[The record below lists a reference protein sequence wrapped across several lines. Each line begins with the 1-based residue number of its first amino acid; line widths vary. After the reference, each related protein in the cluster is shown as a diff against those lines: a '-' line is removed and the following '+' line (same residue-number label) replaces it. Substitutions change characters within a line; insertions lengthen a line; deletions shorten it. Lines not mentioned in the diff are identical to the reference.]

1 MGRITPECIEQ
12 VAAAN
17 DIVDVIGSYF
27 PLKKAGANWMAL
39 CPFHKEKSPSFN
51 VNPQRQSYHC
61 FGCHAGGGVIKFVM
75 QYESLDYPSAI
86 RKLAQR
92 SGTPIIEEA
101 GGSSSDFAQ
110 RAGEKARLLAI
121 HRETSDWFHNHLMK
135 KSSAQIA
142 RDYLKSRGITK
153 EVAVR
158 WKLGYA
164 PDSWSDLL
172 NFLQEKE
179 FRLDEI
185 EKSGLVA
192 KKDNSSDLYD
202 RFRGRLMFP
211 ICNEMG
217 EVIAFSGR
225 VLDPEAKTA
234 KYVNSPETFLF
245 SKGRMLFGLD
255 KTKRALVDS
264 KTAIVC
270 EGQLDLITCYE
281 AGVQNV
287 IAPQGTAFTEH
298 QARVVHRFAETV
310 ILCFD
315 SDTAGLAAA
324 ERSLPAL
331 FGVGLDVR
339 VAVMPQGED
348 PDSMINKK
356 GVEAFQEILN
366 GAKDFF
372 DHAITLATRE
382 DPDMS
387 PRTRSSLAKRLAT
400 FLALIDDVALR
411 DAHLQKISTRL
422 QLSTAMLIDLVN
434 AAFKK
439 PKDDRAPQEAEPA
452 IIIRLSSG
460 EEILLRAALSSEAV
474 RTWLNSV
481 NLAEAISLSQNQAI
495 FEKLRTANFPDDDP
509 PSFSRFLA
517 TLPEE
522 ALNIVNNVELLPDR
536 TKAELIAKDCWN
548 GILAEKLTERRQ
560 VLEKRLGSQGL
571 PADEAT
577 VIQKEILD
585 LTRRLKDIPRF
596 SRWASI
602 PS

>member
-27 PLKKAGANWMAL
+27 PLKKAGSNWMAL

-75 QYESLDYPSAI
+75 QYENLDYPSAI

-92 SGTPIIEEA
+92 SGTPILEES
-101 GGSSSDFAQ
+101 GGSSADYAQ

-121 HRETSDWFHNHLMK
+121 HRETADWFHHLLMK
-135 KSSAQIA
+135 TAPAQIA

-153 EVAVR
+153 EVAIR
-158 WKLGYA
+158 WKIGYA
-164 PDSWSDLL
+164 PDSWNELL
-172 NFLQEKE
+172 NYLQEKE
-179 FRLDEI
+179 YRLDEI

-192 KKDNSSDLYD
+192 RKEGSSDMYD

-225 VLDPEAKTA
+225 VLDAEAKTA
-234 KYVNSPETFLF
+234 KYVNSPETLLF
-245 SKGRMLFGLD
+245 NKGRMLFGLD
-255 KTKRALVDS
+255 KTKRALIET

-270 EGQLDLITCYE
+270 EGQLDLISCYE
-281 AGVQNV
+281 ADVQNV

-298 QARVVHRFAETV
+298 QARVVRRFAESV

-348 PDSMINKK
+348 PDSTIRKK
-356 GVEAFQEILN
+356 GVDAFREILD

-372 DHAITLATRE
+372 DHAISLAVRE
-382 DPDMS
+382 EPDMS
-387 PRTRSSLAKRLAT
+387 PRTKSSLAKRLAT
-400 FLALIDDVALR
+400 FLALIDDAALR
-411 DAHLQKISTRL
+411 DAHLQKISSRL

-434 AAFKK
+434 ASLKK
-439 PKDDRAPQEAEPA
+439 PRDEKHTPELVPPV
-452 IIIRLSSG
+452 IIRLSSG
-460 EEILLRAALSSEAV
+460 EEILLRATLSSEAV
-474 RTWLNSV
+474 RNWLKEV
-481 NLAEAISLSQNQAI
+481 NLTEVISLPQTQAI
-495 FEKLRTANFPDDDP
+495 FEKLRTAEFPDDDP
-509 PSFSRFLA
+509 PAFSRFLA
-517 TLPEE
+517 ALPEE

-536 TKAELIAKDCWN
+536 TKATLIAKDCWN

-560 VLEKRLGSQGL
+560 VLEKRLGSHGL
-571 PADEAT
+571 PSAEAT
-577 VIQKEILD
+577 EIQKEILD